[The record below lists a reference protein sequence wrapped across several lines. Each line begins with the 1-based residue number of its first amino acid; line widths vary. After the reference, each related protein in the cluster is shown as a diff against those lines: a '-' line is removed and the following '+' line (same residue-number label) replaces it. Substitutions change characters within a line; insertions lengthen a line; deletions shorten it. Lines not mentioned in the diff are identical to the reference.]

1 MIPRTKQF
9 KKELPQHLKNRVM
22 RENIARAAW
31 LSVQKRNERVAEI
44 PEWEELREKAYRIKR
59 EVIEHLWENLDIF
72 QENAGKRGIEV
83 FRAADAAEAN
93 RLAADIARKHGVKRI
108 AKSKSML
115 TEEIGFNDYMQEKGL
130 EVVET
135 DLGEYIIQIAG
146 EAPSHLTA
154 PALHKSRRE
163 IGRLFQEKLN
173 VPYSE
178 NPEELTAL
186 AREVLREKFLAADM
200 GVTGANFGIIE
211 SGQIVVVEN
220 EGNARMCAALPNVH
234 LAFIGIER
242 LIPRVYDLDLFLTL
256 LCRSATGQKI
266 TSFVSLINGPRPP
279 HAYDGPEKV
288 YYILVDNR
296 RSSFL
301 QYEQLKQALY
311 CIRCG
316 ACYNVCPVYQ
326 NIGGHA
332 YGWVYQGPIGAVITP
347 QLLGLPEAK
356 DLPFASSLCGA
367 CSETCPVKIPLHRLL
382 LYQRRRIVEESLSA
396 GVEKA
401 AFKVF
406 AALARSPKLFVA
418 PGRWIG
424 RLQRLLP
431 LQLRAPGWSKSR
443 ELPQAAK
450 QTFREWWGKGMS
462 AQNNEEDSTK
472 FY

>member
-1 MIPRTKQF
+1 MIPQTRQF
-9 KKELPQHLKNRVM
+9 KKDLPNHLGNRVV
-22 RENIARAAW
+22 RENISRAAW

-44 PEWEELREKAYRIKR
+44 PEWEELREKAHRIKR
-59 EVIEHLWENLDIF
+59 EVIEHLWENLALF
-72 QENAGKRGIEV
+72 QENARRRGIEV
-83 FRAADAAEAN
+83 LRAADAAEAN
-93 RLAADIARKHGVKRI
+93 RLAEEIARRHRVKLI

-130 EVVET
+130 KVVET
-135 DLGEYIIQIAG
+135 DLGEYIIQLAG

-154 PALHKSRRE
+154 PALHKSRKE
-163 IGRLFQEKLN
+163 IARLFQEKLN
-173 VPYSE
+173 VACSE

-186 AREVLREKFLAADM
+186 ARQVLREKFLAADL

-211 SGQIVVVEN
+211 SGQIAIVEN
-220 EGNARMCAALPNVH
+220 EGNARMCASLPNVH

-242 LIPRVYDLDLFLTL
+242 LIPRVSDLDLFLTL

-301 QYEQLKQALY
+301 NDEQLKQALY

-332 YGWVYQGPIGAVITP
+332 YGWVYQGPIGAVIAP
-347 QLLGLPEAK
+347 QFLGLAEAR

-367 CSETCPVKIPLHRLL
+367 CSDACPVKIPLHRLL
-382 LYQRRRIVEESLSA
+382 LYQRRRVVEQGLSA
-396 GVEKA
+396 GIEKGIFR
-401 AFKVF
+401 AFSRIAGSSKRF
-406 AALARSPKLFVA
+406 AAIAKWS
-418 PGRWIG
+418 G
-424 RLQRLLP
+424 RLQRILP
-431 LQLRAPGWSKSR
+431 LKLLAPGWSSSR
-443 ELPQAAK
+443 ETPRAAK
-450 QTFREWWGKGMS
+450 KSFRDRWIENIFGGNFDQKRIS
-462 AQNNEEDSTK
+462 
-472 FY
+472 

>member
-1 MIPRTKQF
+1 MIPQTRQF
-9 KKELPQHLKNRVM
+9 KKNLPKHLGNRLV
-22 RENIARAAW
+22 RENITRAAQ
-31 LSVQKRNERVAEI
+31 LSVSKRNERVAEI
-44 PEWEELREKAYRIKR
+44 PAWEELREAAHRIRR

-72 QENAGKRGIEV
+72 EANARKRGIEI

-93 RLAADIARKHGVKRI
+93 RLAEDIARQHRVKLI

-115 TEEIGFNDYMQEKGL
+115 TEEIGFNEYMQEKGL
-130 EVVET
+130 KVVET
-135 DLGEYIIQIAG
+135 DLGEYIIQLAG

-154 PALHKSRRE
+154 PALHKSRKE
-163 IGRLFQEKLN
+163 IARLFQEKLH
-173 VPYSE
+173 VPCSD

-186 AREVLREKFLAADM
+186 ARQVLREKFLAADM

-211 SGQIVVVEN
+211 SGQIVIVEN
-220 EGNARMCAALPNVH
+220 EGNARMCASLPNLH

-242 LIPRVYDLDLFLTL
+242 LIPRVSDLDLFLTL

-301 QYEQLKQALY
+301 NDEQLKQALY

-332 YGWVYQGPIGAVITP
+332 YGWVYQGPIGAVIAP
-347 QLLGLPEAK
+347 QFLGLAEAR

-367 CSETCPVKIPLHRLL
+367 CSDACPVKIPLHRLL
-382 LYQRRRIVEESLSA
+382 LYQRRRIVEKGLSSA
-396 GVEKA
+396 MEKA
-401 AFKVF
+401 AFKIF
-406 AALARSPKLFVA
+406 SALARSPALFVA
-418 PGRWIG
+418 PGKWIG
-424 RLQRLLP
+424 RLQRVLRLRF
-431 LQLRAPGWSKSR
+431 RAPGWSKSR
-443 ELPQAAK
+443 ELPRPAK
-450 QTFREWWGKGMS
+450 QLFRQWWG
-462 AQNNEEDSTK
+462 EECRG
-472 FY
+472 